1 MSALP
6 LCDRAEIIIII
17 FHKRRFT
24 MKCIAISLFA
34 VVMGVGV
41 MVQDAEAKRMGG
53 GKTSGIS
60 RDSSVMKREAIP
72 AKPAAAPAATAPAAA
87 AAPAAAQSGM
97 SRWMGPLAGLAAGI
111 GLAAL
116 FSHLGM
122 GEGMANMMM
131 MLALA
136 AVAVFA
142 VRWFLKKRQPA
153 SAQPAMQYAG
163 MPAGMVP
170 PRTSEP
176 FIPASAGGMA
186 AAATT
191 AAAAAHAPANF
202 DVDGFLRQAKLNFI
216 RLQAANDRGDMEDIR
231 QFCSPEMAAEI
242 QMQFQERNQQA
253 QVTDVMHLDA
263 ELLDV
268 STEANQAMASVRFS
282 GQIREEAN
290 AAPEAFSEVWH
301 LSKPVDGSRGW
312 AIAGIQQS

>member
-1 MSALP
+1 M
-6 LCDRAEIIIII
+6 
-17 FHKRRFT
+17 KR
-24 MKCIAISLFA
+24 IAIALFA
-34 VVMGVGV
+34 VVMGAGV
-41 MVQDAEAKRMGG
+41 MVQDAEAAKRLGG
-53 GKTSGIS
+53 GKSTGVS
-60 RDSSVMKREAIP
+60 RDSTVMKREAIP
-72 AKPAAAPAATAPAAA
+72 AKPAASPAA
-87 AAPAAAQSGM
+87 AAPAAAAGAAPAAAASGM

-131 MLALA
+131 MLLLGM
-136 AVAVFA
+136 VVVFA

-153 SAQPAMQYAG
+153 AAQPAMQYAG
-163 MPAGMVP
+163 MPAGMEP
-170 PRTSEP
+170 PRANEP
-176 FIPASAGGMA
+176 FIPASAAGT

-191 AAAAAHAPANF
+191 AATTSAANIPADF

-242 QMQFQERNQQA
+242 QMQFQERNQLA
-253 QVTDVMHLDA
+253 QETDVVQLNA

-268 STEANQAMASVRFS
+268 STEADRAMASVRFS
-282 GQIREEAN
+282 GLIREEAN
-290 AAPEAFSEVWH
+290 ASPESFSEVWH

-312 AIAGIQQS
+312 SIAGIQQG

>member
-1 MSALP
+1 M
-6 LCDRAEIIIII
+6 
-17 FHKRRFT
+17 KR
-24 MKCIAISLFA
+24 IAIALFA
-34 VVMGVGV
+34 VVMGVGMV
-41 MVQDAEAKRMGG
+41 VQDAEAAKRLGG
-53 GKTSGIS
+53 GKSAGIS
-60 RDSSVMKREAIP
+60 RDSTVMKREAIP
-72 AKPAAAPAATAPAAA
+72 AKPAAAPTAAAPAAV
-87 AAPAAAQSGM
+87 AAPAAAAAQSGM

-131 MLALA
+131 MLLLA

-142 VRWFLKKRQPA
+142 VRWFLKKRQPI

-163 MPAGMVP
+163 LPADMEP
-170 PRTSEP
+170 PRAVEP
-176 FIPASAGGMA
+176 FIPASAAGTSA
-186 AAATT
+186 AETT
-191 AAAAAHAPANF
+191 AATAAVNIPADF

-231 QFCSPEMAAEI
+231 QFCSPEMAAEL
-242 QMQFQERNQQA
+242 QMQFQERNQAIQE
-253 QVTDVMHLDA
+253 TDVAQLNA

-268 STEANQAMASVRFS
+268 SSEASWALASVRFS
-282 GQIREEAN
+282 GLIREEAN

-312 AIAGIQQS
+312 CIAGIQQS